1 MNLDQCS
8 CSGKHLVRLLKPAI
22 MGILARQAVH
32 GYLLAQRL
40 KGMAMF
46 RGQALDPT
54 GMYRHLKAMEDE
66 GLVASTWDL
75 AESGPARRR
84 YALTDEGRECLALWT
99 ETLEQYRDS
108 VTEVLAL
115 VRAPRRPKKAAAARR
130 GPPSGPS
137 RAL

>member
-22 MGILARQAVH
+22 LGILAREPVH
-32 GYLLAQRL
+32 GYLVAQRL
-40 KGMAMF
+40 KAMAMF
-46 RGQALDPT
+46 KGQTLDPT

-66 GLVASTWDL
+66 GLVASSWDL

-84 YALTDEGRECLALWT
+84 YSLTAEGTECLALWT

-108 VTEVLAL
+108 VTEILGL
-115 VRAPRRPKKAAAARR
+115 IRTPRPRKKACGCKTRTAK
-130 GPPSGPS
+130 
-137 RAL
+137 RAK